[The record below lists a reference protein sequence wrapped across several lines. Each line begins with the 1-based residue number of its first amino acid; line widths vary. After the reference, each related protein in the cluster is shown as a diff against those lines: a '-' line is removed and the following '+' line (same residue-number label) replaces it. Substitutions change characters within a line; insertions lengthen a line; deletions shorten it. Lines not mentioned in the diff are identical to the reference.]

1 MRDARR
7 ELHATI
13 DAITSDV
20 AQLKAVQTRKR
31 ALEPGDPRGTALADE
46 AVDIASGLVPK
57 AITERKLVDETT
69 GG

>member
-13 DAITSDV
+13 DAITTDV
-20 AQLKAVQTRKR
+20 ARLKAVQTRKQ
-31 ALEPGDPRGTALADE
+31 ALQPGDPRGTALANE
-46 AVDIASGLVPK
+46 AVDIASDLVPK

>member
-1 MRDARR
+1 MTDARR

-20 AQLKAVQTRKR
+20 ARLKAVQTRKQ
-31 ALEPGDPRGTALADE
+31 ALEPGDPRGTALAEE
-46 AVDIASGLVPK
+46 AVDIASDLVPK

-69 GG
+69 GA